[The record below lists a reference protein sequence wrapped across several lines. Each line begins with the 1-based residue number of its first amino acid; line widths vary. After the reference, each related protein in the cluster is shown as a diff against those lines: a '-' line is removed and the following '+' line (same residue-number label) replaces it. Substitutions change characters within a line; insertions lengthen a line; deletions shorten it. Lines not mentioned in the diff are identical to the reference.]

1 MVLKIGFVILVGRVF
16 SVQVLD
22 ALAFFFFGGVSH
34 ALEKFGLASPLTEA
48 PVN

>member
-22 ALAFFFFGGVSH
+22 ALAFFFSEASH
-34 ALEKFGLASPLTEA
+34 MHSKNLGWLLHLLKRP
-48 PVN
+48 

>member
-22 ALAFFFFGGVSH
+22 ALAFFFGGVSH